1 MPKKKKRKRSRRL
14 LLRKKPGPVI
24 QRINLTKRSVAAL
37 AHPPEGR
44 DIYRDERSDRLYLR
58 VTPTVKTF
66 YWEKTVKRIQK
77 RVNIGRF
84 PEINPEQARAK
95 ADDIS
100 ADYVKGIDVQANRRS
115 ERNEATFGDLWKDYR
130 ENRPRRTDAQK
141 EAGEYS
147 RNLEQQW
154 AELKKWK
161 KKKLSEITKKAAV
174 KKIKKIRERGP
185 VYANRIHAHGKAM
198 FNFAILEW
206 EWTGKNPFDFKM
218 PSENGRERSRN
229 KDARVEEIPE
239 FIESLSACSEDMHLL
254 FLCVLRTGRR
264 IGEVKAMRWDDLRLT
279 KGLWFI
285 PKTKTEPQKTW
296 LSPEI
301 VELLTE
307 REKHADADE
316 EWVFPSSS
324 ESGHIEEIKKAWEQV
339 REATGLH
346 NLQARDLRRTFIS
359 KAQEEG
365 VPIAAVKEQVGHASI
380 ATTAK
385 HYTAFS
391 DSAQSDWLKATNA
404 SMTKAAQAK

>member
-1 MPKKKKRKRSRRL
+1 MPKKKKRTRSRRF

-24 QRINLTKRSVAAL
+24 QRINFTKRSVAAL
-37 AHPPEGR
+37 PHPPEGR

-66 YWEKTVKRIQK
+66 YWEKTVKRSQK

-84 PEINPEQARAK
+84 SEINPEQARAK

-100 ADYVKGIDVQANRRS
+100 ADYVKGIDVQAIRRA

-141 EAGEYS
+141 AAGEYS

-154 AELKKWK
+154 EELKDWR
-161 KKKLSEITKKAAV
+161 KKKLSEITKSMAV
-174 KKIKKIRERGP
+174 KKIKKIRKRGP
-185 VYANRIHAHGKAM
+185 VYANRIQAHGKAM
-198 FNFAILEW
+198 FNFAITEW

-218 PSENGRERSRN
+218 PSEKGRERSRN
-229 KDARVEEIPE
+229 KDARVADIPS
-239 FIESLSACSEDMHLL
+239 FIESLSACSDDMRLL

-264 IGEVKAMRWDDLRLT
+264 ISEVKAMRWDDLRLEE
-279 KGLWFI
+279 GLWFI

-296 LSPEI
+296 LSPEV
-301 VELLTE
+301 VELLAE
-307 REKHADADE
+307 REKQGEAGE
-316 EWVFPSSS
+316 EWVFPSPSA
-324 ESGHIEEIKKAWEQV
+324 SGHVEEIKKAWEQV

-359 KAQEEG
+359 KAQEQG

-391 DSAQSDWLKATNA
+391 DAAQSNWLKATNA
-404 SMTKAAQAK
+404 SMTKAAK